1 MFFKRRKS
9 LKKEFDRKLLLEME
23 LLKQNWR
30 SEKEIYERS
39 YKSNPDLEMQ
49 VKLAE
54 IKYFYLIKEAKKRD
68 IRISANLFK

>member
-1 MFFKRRKS
+1 
-9 LKKEFDRKLLLEME
+9 ME